1 MSPRRLVLTLH
12 SLYCCRREGR
22 RGEDGQAT
30 VEGAR
35 VRGWVKNTAGRC
47 GFRVKTRAE
56 SAVGWDAHLGL
67 GGGDPVHDEAALRV
81 VDEAEVLVGLVD
93 RNDVCGREGG
103 WGLRSAIGSVSFSL
117 RERCDGKAV
126 RGTHP

>member
-1 MSPRRLVLTLH
+1 MVRRLW
-12 SLYCCRREGR
+12 
-22 RGEDGQAT
+22 
-30 VEGAR
+30 GAR

-93 RNDVCGREGG
+93 GNDVCGREGVG
-103 WGLRSAIGSVSFSL
+103 FTVSHRVRLFFSPRTMRWKGGSRYSPMKPA
-117 RERCDGKAV
+117 G
-126 RGTHP
+126 

>member
-1 MSPRRLVLTLH
+1 M
-12 SLYCCRREGR
+12 
-22 RGEDGQAT
+22 
-30 VEGAR
+30 
-35 VRGWVKNTAGRC
+35 RGWVKNTAGRC

-93 RNDVCGREGG
+93 GSRREEDDVLGVGRLGRAAG
-103 WGLRSAIGSVSFSL
+103 
-117 RERCDGKAV
+117 
-126 RGTHP
+126 